1 MTNILCLVILE
12 EDCLKKSLVDIGWF
26 FPTFEVLVV
35 EFSRYMMIPWVTMIL
50 DLHGS
55 GHRIKRPEKNK
66 ASQVEV
72 CDGLILDLHTYSKT
86 K

>member
-1 MTNILCLVILE
+1 M
-12 EDCLKKSLVDIGWF
+12 
-26 FPTFEVLVV
+26 V